1 MCEVSN
7 GMNYELVDIKVTDL
21 KLVYNWR
28 NQERIRQMM
37 YNQDPIKWENHL
49 KWYESLSKE
58 SAKISKIFRINNEP
72 IGIIN
77 VNNINR
83 RNQRCDWG
91 FYIGEND
98 TPKGTGLL
106 LGYVALQFILVELGF
121 NKVVGEVLQ
130 YNEISKKFHERLGF
144 KLDGVLRQ
152 HIEKGKVFE
161 DVYVYSLLKQDWL
174 LRSEQIKSE
183 LVIKFEGME

>member
-1 MCEVSN
+1 MCEVNN
-7 GMNYELVDIKVTDL
+7 GMNYELVDIKFTDL

-28 NQERIRQMM
+28 NQEHIRQMM

-49 KWYESLSKE
+49 KWYESLSID

-72 IGIIN
+72 IGVIN
-77 VNNINR
+77 VNNIDWQ
-83 RNQRCDWG
+83 NQRCDWG
-91 FYIGEND
+91 FYIGKLD
-98 TPKGTGLL
+98 TAKGTGLL

-152 HIEKGKVFE
+152 HIDQGKAFK
-161 DVYVYSLLKQDWL
+161 DVYVYSLLKEDWL
-174 LRSEQIKSE
+174 LRSDQIKRE
-183 LVIKFEGME
+183 LVIKFGGME